1 MKSIIEQ
8 ASSIMK
14 AIEKAWDQADK
25 PKEFSIKIFEKEEK
39 NFFGMTT
46 KPAKIGI
53 FFTDKPAAHDKSA
66 VKPRPEIKEC
76 RDEVQPTQKQPQSH
90 HPAKPQ
96 PSRTEHPRA
105 THPRVDQSHMEQP
118 RTPQKK
124 TIQQPRTQTP
134 LANKNEAP
142 LTESPTEKVRRTS
155 AAWNDTMINT
165 TETWLKK
172 TLSLMGMN
180 TIHFTTEIAGKN
192 LKLTFNTPLIADVTH
207 EKQLFR
213 SFAHLIMSSLR
224 NQYKQEIK
232 DLKVILIRPE

>member
-53 FFTDKPAAHDKSA
+53 FFTDKPTAHDKSTA
-66 VKPRPEIKEC
+66 KPRQEIKEC
-76 RDEVQPTQKQPQSH
+76 RTTSHPT
-90 HPAKPQ
+90 AKPQ
-96 PSRTEHPRA
+96 PSRPE
-105 THPRVDQSHMEQP
+105 QSRTEQP
-118 RTPQKK
+118 RAEHAPAARTAPKK
-124 TIQQPRTQTP
+124 TIQPRTQAASTHSD
-134 LANKNEAP
+134 NKEDQSA
-142 LTESPTEKVRRTS
+142 TEKPRRAQ
-155 AAWNDTMINT
+155 AAWNDTMIST

-180 TIHFTTEIAGKN
+180 GISFATEIAGKN
-192 LKLTFNTPLIADVTH
+192 LKLTFNIPLIADVMH

>member
-25 PKEFSIKIFEKEEK
+25 PKDFSIKIFEKEEK

-53 FFTDKPAAHDKSA
+53 FFTDKPTTHDKSTI
-66 VKPRPEIKEC
+66 KPRSEIKEC
-76 RDEVQPTQKQPQSH
+76 RDEVKQPLHKQQ
-90 HPAKPQ
+90 PQPVVKPQ
-96 PSRTEHPRA
+96 PSRP
-105 THPRVDQSHMEQP
+105 EQP
-118 RTPQKK
+118 RPEQSRPVQKK
-124 TIQQPRTQTP
+124 PFQQRELNPSTIKQEEVSEKPR
-134 LANKNEAP
+134 
-142 LTESPTEKVRRTS
+142 RIS
-155 AAWNDTMINT
+155 ATWNDTMIQS
-165 TETWLKK
+165 TESWLKR
-172 TLSLMGMN
+172 TLSLMEMN
-180 TIHFTTEIAGKN
+180 GINFTTEIAGKN
-192 LKLTFNTPLIADVTH
+192 LKLTFNTPLIADVMH

>member
-25 PKEFSIKIFEKEEK
+25 PKEFSIKIFEKEER

-53 FFTDKPAAHDKSA
+53 FFSDKPTAHDKSA
-66 VKPRPEIKEC
+66 TKPRQEIKEC
-76 RDEVQPTQKQPQSH
+76 RDDVKQQSPRQNPAH
-90 HPAKPQ
+90 QAAKPQ
-96 PSRTEHPRA
+96 QPRPEQARPEQSRTEHPRTEQQRPVA
-105 THPRVDQSHMEQP
+105 KKPAQP
-118 RTPQKK
+118 RA
-124 TIQQPRTQTP
+124 QTSSTD
-134 LANKNEAP
+134 NND
-142 LTESPTEKVRRTS
+142 ESATEKPRRTP

-165 TETWLKK
+165 TTTWLNK

-180 TIHFTTEIAGKN
+180 NINFTTEIAGKN
-192 LKLTFNTPLIADVTH
+192 LKLTFNTPLIADVMH

>member
-25 PKEFSIKIFEKEEK
+25 PKDFSIKIFEKEEK

-53 FFTDKPAAHDKSA
+53 FFTDKPTVHDKSTI
-66 VKPRPEIKEC
+66 KSRPEIKEC
-76 RDEVQPTQKQPQSH
+76 RDEVKQPLPKQQPQ
-90 HPAKPQ
+90 PAVKPQ
-96 PSRTEHPRA
+96 SSRP
-105 THPRVDQSHMEQP
+105 EQP
-118 RTPQKK
+118 RPEQSRVMPKK
-124 TIQQPRTQTP
+124 PIYQRELNPSATKQEEISEKPR
-134 LANKNEAP
+134 
-142 LTESPTEKVRRTS
+142 RIS
-155 AAWNDTMINT
+155 ATWNDTMIQS
-165 TETWLKK
+165 TESWLKK
-172 TLSLMGMN
+172 TLSLMEMN
-180 TIHFTTEIAGKN
+180 GINFTTEIAGKN
-192 LKLTFNTPLIADVTH
+192 LKLTFNTPLIADVMH

>member
-39 NFFGMTT
+39 NFFGMTS

-53 FFTDKPAAHDKSA
+53 FFTDKPTTHDKPA
-66 VKPRPEIKEC
+66 AKPRQEIREC
-76 RDEVQPTQKQPQSH
+76 RDELKQQPQKQAPAQQT
-90 HPAKPQ
+90 AKPQ
-96 PSRTEHPRA
+96 QARPEQSRIERA
-105 THPRVDQSHMEQP
+105 APHTAP
-118 RTPQKK
+118 KK
-124 TIQQPRTQTP
+124 AAQPRTQTP
-134 LANKNEAP
+134 SADNNNQIQPAA
-142 LTESPTEKVRRTS
+142 EKTRRTT
-155 AAWNDTMINT
+155 ATWNDTMINT
-165 TETWLKK
+165 TQSWLKK

-180 TIHFTTEIAGKN
+180 TITFSTEVAGKN
-192 LKLTFNTPLIADVTH
+192 LKLTFNTPLIADVMH

>member
-25 PKEFSIKIFEKEEK
+25 PKDFSIKIFEKEEK

-53 FFTDKPAAHDKSA
+53 FFTDKPTTHDKSTI
-66 VKPRPEIKEC
+66 KPRSEIKEC
-76 RDEVQPTQKQPQSH
+76 RDEVKQQPLHKQQPQ
-90 HPAKPQ
+90 PVVKPQ
-96 PSRTEHPRA
+96 PARPEQQSRPEQSRIIVPKKPVYQRELNPSATKQEDISEKPRRISA
-105 THPRVDQSHMEQP
+105 T
-118 RTPQKK
+118 
-124 TIQQPRTQTP
+124 
-134 LANKNEAP
+134 
-142 LTESPTEKVRRTS
+142 
-155 AAWNDTMINT
+155 WNDTMIQS
-165 TETWLKK
+165 TESWLKK
-172 TLSLMGMN
+172 TLSLMEMN
-180 TIHFTTEIAGKN
+180 GINFTTEIAGKN
-192 LKLTFNTPLIADVTH
+192 LKLTFNTPLIADVMH